1 MTKIKIGIVE
11 DEVIIADDLCSVL
24 QKLGY
29 DVTDPAST
37 FREGLE
43 MIASEKPDLLLLD
56 INLSG
61 KKDGIDLAWKVK
73 EEYDIPFIFLTAN
86 ADAAT
91 VERAKQTDPPA
102 YLVKPF
108 NKDDLYTSIEICLHN
123 FSKRKQSKTEAAQP
137 QDNYIIKDALFIKD
151 GYYFH
156 KVFFRDIVYL
166 ESDNN
171 YVTVHTVDKKHL
183 VRTSLQNYLEHFDQ
197 HKFFRIHRSYVV
209 NLDHIATINTEYV
222 LLNMKELP
230 IGKTYRE
237 ELLSKLKLG

>member
-1 MTKIKIGIVE
+1 MAKIKIGIVE
-11 DEVIIADDLCSVL
+11 DEAIIADDLCDVL
-24 QKLGY
+24 EKLGY
-29 DVTDPAST
+29 DVAEPAST
-37 FREGLE
+37 FMEGLE
-43 MIASEKPDLLLLD
+43 MIESEKPDLLLLD
-56 INLSG
+56 INLNG

-123 FSKRKQSKTEAAQP
+123 YSKRKQSKTETAPQ
-137 QDNYIIKDALFIKD
+137 QDNYFIKDALFIKD

-156 KVFFRDIVYL
+156 KVFFRDIIYL

-183 VRTSLQNYLEHFDQ
+183 VRTSLQNYLDHFDPN
-197 HKFFRIHRSYVV
+197 KFFRIHRSYVI
-209 NLDHIATINTEYV
+209 NLDHIVTINTEFV
-222 LLNMKELP
+222 LLNKKELP

-237 ELLSKLKLG
+237 ELLGRLKLG